1 MFHMECFNLIY
12 RLLVLFSIT
21 LALIGIWQS
30 WDKVYLFLLLSAT
43 CLLLCGRWV
52 RDMYAKFVYGYLWM
66 RGRVVTSF
74 CTLVIEASNY
84 LERKIQKWELS
95 DTMPSLLLL
104 SPKADAEA
112 HKEYI
117 RRLKAAIDNSDVH
130 NIALSGAY
138 GSGKSSI
145 LKTFKACFTDYKT
158 VYVSLASFGE
168 KGGNED
174 KDENRL
180 EYRILQQ
187 LFYQVK
193 MSDISESRFGR
204 IERTSLVGKILWTLL
219 LCLMAAS
226 YVCLFKAEWLQK
238 MLPKVS
244 SVFKQEYINVISLAV
259 LVLGLAFLVFK
270 LVHFLKRLGLKNLG
284 VNVSSASL
292 EVEDKKNVTAMNRY
306 LDEILYLF
314 QRKKYEVV
322 FFEDLDRFGDI
333 RIFTKLRE
341 LNQLLNQ
348 SEEINRRVVFVYAL
362 CDDVFGCPEDRTKFF
377 DYIIPVIPYVNVSNS
392 GDLFKRSFME
402 LQLPKDSLS
411 TEFLT
416 DISHFV
422 NDTRVLKNIVNEFT
436 LYHQV
441 LDTKLDLQH
450 LLAIILYKNL
460 YPKDFCLLHQGKGML
475 YDVFASVPLLKKEKR
490 NLIQA
495 RMQKINDDVKK
506 INDENL
512 GNVNELNA
520 LVVAYFLRQ
529 IPGRDKYPKDFN
541 DYDVSVEQL
550 FSDDYV
556 SLILQGKMGYP
567 SFNGRCKPISRD
579 QMMQALGEDFD
590 YEKRKEVIEKRNDG
604 ELDRLYNERN
614 RLDNKLTYL
623 ENLQLHDL
631 VDNVQGVF
639 AYVEAYQQLD
649 DKRKSEY
656 DILGYLLKEGYI
668 DEDYFYYISIFQEGR
683 MTQQD
688 HDFLMSVKFDKPKGY
703 GYKLTEVETI
713 VTNLKN
719 TDYNKPAI
727 VNFCLLQ
734 FLLEK
739 EEAYANQCYMF
750 FATLLQTE
758 GLDAIY
764 DYVRLYGSVSVFVRR
779 LVRFHIG
786 FVDELFADKTH
797 SLQDKLKMMAL
808 VFAHAEIDDIR
819 RINEYHPIG
828 KHLNDIDEYWEAFAL
843 CDENKALGILDIICL
858 KLKTLK
864 DGNSPLCT
872 RLLEHI
878 CESRMF
884 QLNLNNIR
892 FVAEKNG
899 LEVENQ
905 DGSVYSCILNGN
917 LQFLKKYVQ
926 DDING
931 FAENVVKDKYENFV
945 SEEEVIGLLKNKR
958 VKYGTKIDLIYHK
971 DFLVKDGKEMD
982 PDLLLFLIDADK
994 IFASLDNV
1002 MVCYTSEDNKFLKEL
1017 VDFMNRH
1024 RAEIADDI
1032 KSKTEIETGY
1042 DILLP
1047 AIITEACLDKD
1058 FSYAIFDNPFLGE
1071 IWKKQVSLLNE
1082 EQLFYVLRKKYVSF
1096 DYMNSKVA
1104 NRFLHYYMEDDSEF
1118 NYGLFIKSLED
1129 SEDEVLKA
1137 MASAKCIAKRMLHFK
1152 EIPHCLTAMGD
1163 SFEKFKRV
1171 GDNVKI
1177 PNVDGYKELVDAL
1190 HSVKYLGKVV
1200 PMGKEISV
1208 RVLKH

>member
-30 WDKVYLFLLLSAT
+30 WDKFYLFLLLFAT

-52 RDMYAKFVYGYLWM
+52 RDIYAKFVFGCLRM
-66 RGRVVTSF
+66 RGRVVTF
-74 CTLVIEASNY
+74 FRTLVIEASNY
-84 LERKIQKWELS
+84 LARKIQKWELAA
-95 DTMPSLLLL
+95 TMPSLLLL
-104 SPKADAEA
+104 SPKADAEV

-117 RRLKAAIDNSDVH
+117 RRLKTAIDNPDVH

-168 KGGNED
+168 EKGDED

-204 IERTSLVGKILWTLL
+204 IEHTSLGAKILWTLL

-226 YVCLFKAEWLQK
+226 YVCLFEAEWLQK
-238 MLPKVS
+238 LLPKVS
-244 SVFKQEYINVISLAV
+244 SVFKQEYINVISMAV

-284 VNVSSASL
+284 VNVSSANL

-341 LNQLLNQ
+341 LNQLLNH

-362 CDDVFGCPEDRTKFF
+362 CDDVFGCPENRTKFF

-392 GDLFKRSFME
+392 GDLFKRSFMA

-441 LDTKLDLQH
+441 LDAKLDLQH

-490 NLIQA
+490 NLIQT
-495 RMQKINDDVKK
+495 RMRKINDEVKK
-506 INDENL
+506 INDEILENIS
-512 GNVNELNA
+512 ELNA
-520 LVVAYFLRQ
+520 LVVANFLKQ
-529 IPGRDKYPKDFN
+529 SPGKDKYPKDL
-541 DYDVSVEQL
+541 DGYDVSVEQL
-550 FSDDYV
+550 FDDYYV

-567 SFNGRCKPISRD
+567 SYNGRCKPISRE
-579 QMMQALGEDFD
+579 QMMHALGEDFD

-623 ENLQLHDL
+623 ENFQLHDL

-639 AYVEAYQQLD
+639 AFVEAYQQLD
-649 DKRKSEY
+649 DVGKSEY

-683 MTQQD
+683 MTPQD
-688 HDFLMSVKFDKPKGY
+688 HEFLMSVKFNKPKGY
-703 GYKLTEVETI
+703 GYKLTEVEAI

-727 VNFCLLQ
+727 VNFSLLQ
-734 FLLEK
+734 FLLK
-739 EEAYANQCYMF
+739 REEAYANQCYMF
-750 FATLLQTE
+750 FATFLQTE

-764 DYVRLYGSVSVFVRR
+764 DYVRHYESVSVFVRR
-779 LVRFHIG
+779 LVGFHKG
-786 FVDELFADKTH
+786 FVDELFADKSH

-808 VFAHAEIDDIR
+808 VFAHAEMDDIR
-819 RINEYHPIG
+819 KINEDHHIG
-828 KHLNDIDEYWEAFAL
+828 EHLNDIDEYWETFAL
-843 CDENKALGILDIICL
+843 CDENKALGILDIIRL

-864 DGNSPLCT
+864 DGNPPLCT

-878 CESRMF
+878 CEFGMF

-899 LEVENQ
+899 LEVEDQ
-905 DGSVYSCILNGN
+905 DGSVFSCILNGN

-931 FAENVVKDKYENFV
+931 FAENVVKEKYENFV
-945 SEEEVIGLLKNKR
+945 SKEEVIGLLNNKHI
-958 VKYGTKIDLIYHK
+958 KYETKIDLIYHK
-971 DFLVKDGKEMD
+971 DFLVKEGKEMN
-982 PDLLLFLIDADK
+982 PDLLAFLIESDK
-994 IFASLDNV
+994 ILANLDNV
-1002 MVCYTSEDNKFLKEL
+1002 KTYYTSEDNKFSKVLI
-1017 VDFMNRH
+1017 DFMNRH

-1042 DILLP
+1042 DTLLS
-1047 AIITEACLDKD
+1047 AIITETCLDKD
-1058 FSYAIFDNPFLGE
+1058 FAYAIFDNPCLGE
-1071 IWKKQVSLLNE
+1071 IWKEQVSLLNE
-1082 EQLFYVLRKKYVSF
+1082 EQLFYVIRKKYISF
-1096 DYMNSKVA
+1096 DYMNSRVA

-1118 NYGLFIKSLED
+1118 DYGLFIKSLEE
-1129 SEDEVLKA
+1129 SEDEVSKA
-1137 MASAKCIAKRMLHFK
+1137 MASAKCIAKRMLHLK

-1171 GDNVKI
+1171 GDNVKV

-1190 HSVKYLGKVV
+1190 HSVKYLGRVV

>member
-1 MFHMECFNLIY
+1 
-12 RLLVLFSIT
+12 
-21 LALIGIWQS
+21 
-30 WDKVYLFLLLSAT
+30 
-43 CLLLCGRWV
+43 
-52 RDMYAKFVYGYLWM
+52 MYAKFVFCCLWM

-74 CTLVIEASNY
+74 RNLVIEVSNY
-84 LERKIQKWELS
+84 LARKIQKWELS
-95 DTMPSLLLL
+95 ATMPSLLLL

-117 RRLKAAIDNSDVH
+117 RRLKAAIDNPDVQ

-138 GSGKSSI
+138 GAGKSSI

-168 KGGNED
+168 EGGNED

-204 IERTSLVGKILWTLL
+204 IERTSLGAKILWTLL

-238 MLPKVS
+238 LLPKVS

-362 CDDVFGCPEDRTKFF
+362 CDDVFGYPEDRTKFF

-392 GDLFKRSFME
+392 GDLFKRSFMA
-402 LQLPKDSLS
+402 LKLPKDSLS

-441 LDTKLDLQH
+441 LDAKLNLQH

-460 YPKDFCLLHQGKGML
+460 YPKDFCLQHQGKGML

-490 NLIQA
+490 NLIQT
-495 RMQKINDDVKK
+495 RMRRV
-506 INDENL
+506 NDEVKTKNDEIL
-512 GNVNELNA
+512 ESISELNA

-529 IPGRDKYPKDFN
+529 IPGKDKYPKDFN
-541 DYDVSVEQL
+541 GYDVSVEQL

-556 SLILQGKMGYP
+556 SLILQGKMGY
-567 SFNGRCKPISRD
+567 SSYNGRCKLISRE
-579 QMMQALGEDFD
+579 QIRQALGEDFD
-590 YEKRKEVIEKRNDG
+590 YEKRKELIEKRNDG

-639 AYVEAYQQLD
+639 AFVEAYQKLD
-649 DKRKSEY
+649 DVGKSEY

-683 MTQQD
+683 MTPQD
-688 HDFLMSVKFDKPKGY
+688 HEFLMSVKFDKPKGY
-703 GYKLTEVETI
+703 GYKLTEVEAI
-713 VTNLKN
+713 VTNLKD

-734 FLLEK
+734 FLLKREK
-739 EEAYANQCYMF
+739 AYANQCYMF
-750 FATLLQTE
+750 FATFLQTE

-764 DYVRLYGSVSVFVRR
+764 DYVRHYGSVSVFVRR
-779 LVRFHIG
+779 LVGFHKG

-808 VFAHAEIDDIR
+808 VFAHAEMDDIR
-819 RINEYHPIG
+819 MINEDHPIG
-828 KHLNDIDEYWEAFAL
+828 EHLNDIDEYWETFAL
-843 CDENKALGILDIICL
+843 CDENKALGILDIIRL

-878 CESRMF
+878 CEFGMF

-892 FVAEKNG
+892 FVAEKKG
-899 LEVENQ
+899 LEVEDQ

-931 FAENVVKDKYENFV
+931 FAENVVKEKYENFV
-945 SEEEVIGLLKNKR
+945 SDEEVIGLLKNKR

-971 DFLVKDGKEMD
+971 DFLVKDSEETD
-982 PDLLLFLIDADK
+982 PDLLAFLIESDK
-994 IFASLDNV
+994 ILANLDNV
-1002 MVCYTSEDNKFLKEL
+1002 KTYYTSEDNKFSKVL

-1032 KSKTEIETGY
+1032 KSKTEIEAGY
-1042 DILLP
+1042 DTLLS
-1047 AIITEACLDKD
+1047 AIITETCLDKD
-1058 FSYAIFDNPFLGE
+1058 FAYAIFDNPFLGE
-1071 IWKKQVSLLNE
+1071 IWKEQVSLLNE
-1082 EQLFYVLRKKYVSF
+1082 EQLSYVIRKKYVSF

-1104 NRFLHYYMEDDSEF
+1104 NRFLHYYMEDDAEF
-1118 NYGLFIKSLED
+1118 DYGLFIKSLEE

-1137 MASAKCIAKRMLHFK
+1137 MASAKCIEKRMLHLK

-1163 SFEKFKRV
+1163 SFEKIKRA
-1171 GDNVKI
+1171 GDNVKV

-1190 HSVKYLGKVV
+1190 HSVKYLGRVV

>member
-1 MFHMECFNLIY
+1 MECFNLIY

-30 WDKVYLFLLLSAT
+30 WDKFYLFLLLFTT

-52 RDMYAKFVYGYLWM
+52 RDMYAKFVYCCLWM

-74 CTLVIEASNY
+74 RTLVIEATNY
-84 LERKIQKWELS
+84 LARKIQKWELI

-112 HKEYI
+112 HKVYI
-117 RRLKAAIDNSDVH
+117 RRLKAAIDNPDVH

-138 GSGKSSI
+138 GAGKSSI

-168 KGGNED
+168 EEGNED

-204 IERTSLVGKILWTLL
+204 IERTSLGAKILWTLL

-226 YVCLFKAEWLQK
+226 YVCLFEAEWLQK
-238 MLPKVS
+238 MVPKVN
-244 SVFKQEYINVISLAV
+244 SVFKHEYINVISLAV

-392 GDLFKRSFME
+392 GDLFKRSFMA

-441 LDTKLDLQH
+441 LDAKLDLQH

-490 NLIQA
+490 NLIQT
-495 RMQKINDDVKK
+495 RMRKVNDDVKK
-506 INDENL
+506 INDEIL
-512 GNVNELNA
+512 ESISELNA
-520 LVVAYFLRQ
+520 LVVATFLRQ
-529 IPGRDKYPKDFN
+529 SPGKDRYPKNLDG
-541 DYDVSVEQL
+541 YDVSVEQL
-550 FSDDYV
+550 FDDYYV
-556 SLILQGKMGYP
+556 SLILQGKMGY
-567 SFNGRCKPISRD
+567 SYFSGRCKPISRD
-579 QMMQALGEDFD
+579 QMMQALGENFD
-590 YEKRKEVIEKRNDG
+590 YEKRKELIEKRNDG

-639 AYVEAYQQLD
+639 AFVEAYQQLD
-649 DKRKSEY
+649 DVGKSEY

-668 DEDYFYYISIFQEGR
+668 DEDYYISIFQEGR
-683 MTQQD
+683 MTPQD
-688 HDFLMSVKFDKPKGY
+688 HEFLMSVKFDKPKGY
-703 GYKLTEVETI
+703 GYKLTELEAI

-739 EEAYANQCYMF
+739 EETYANQCYMF

-758 GLDAIY
+758 DLDAIY
-764 DYVRLYGSVSVFVRR
+764 DYVRHYGSVSVFVRR
-779 LVRFHIG
+779 LVVFHKG

-797 SLQDKLKMMAL
+797 SLQDKLMMMAL
-808 VFAHAEIDDIR
+808 VFAYAEIDDIR
-819 RINEYHPIG
+819 RMNEDHPIG

-878 CESRMF
+878 CEFGMF

-892 FVAEKNG
+892 FVVEKNG
-899 LEVENQ
+899 LEVEDQ

-917 LQFLKKYVQ
+917 LQFLKEYVQ

-931 FAENVVKDKYENFV
+931 FAENVVKEKYENFV
-945 SEEEVIGLLKNKR
+945 SDVEVIGLLKNKR
-958 VKYGTKIDLIYHK
+958 VKYETKIDLIYYK

-982 PDLLLFLIDADK
+982 PDLLAFLIESDK
-994 IFASLDNV
+994 ILANLDNV
-1002 MVCYTSEDNKFLKEL
+1002 KTYYTSEDNKFSKVL

-1042 DILLP
+1042 DTFLS
-1047 AIITEACLDKD
+1047 AIITERCLDKD
-1058 FSYAIFDNPFLGE
+1058 FSYAIFGNPCLVE
-1071 IWKKQVSLLNE
+1071 IWKEQVSLLNE

-1104 NRFLHYYMEDDSEF
+1104 NRFLHYYMEDDAEF
-1118 NYGLFIKSLED
+1118 DYGLFIKSLEE
-1129 SEDEVLKA
+1129 SEDEELKA
-1137 MASAKCIAKRMLHFK
+1137 MASAKCIEKRMLHLK

-1171 GDNVKI
+1171 GDNVKV

>member
-1 MFHMECFNLIY
+1 MIQA
-12 RLLVLFSIT
+12 VLF
-21 LALIGIWQS
+21 
-30 WDKVYLFLLLSAT
+30 
-43 CLLLCGRWV
+43 
-52 RDMYAKFVYGYLWM
+52 
-66 RGRVVTSF
+66 
-74 CTLVIEASNY
+74 
-84 LERKIQKWELS
+84 ERY
-95 DTMPSLLLL
+95 D
-104 SPKADAEA
+104 
-112 HKEYI
+112 H
-117 RRLKAAIDNSDVH
+117 
-130 NIALSGAY
+130 
-138 GSGKSSI
+138 
-145 LKTFKACFTDYKT
+145 
-158 VYVSLASFGE
+158 
-168 KGGNED
+168 
-174 KDENRL
+174 
-180 EYRILQQ
+180 
-187 LFYQVK
+187 
-193 MSDISESRFGR
+193 
-204 IERTSLVGKILWTLL
+204 
-219 LCLMAAS
+219 
-226 YVCLFKAEWLQK
+226 
-238 MLPKVS
+238 
-244 SVFKQEYINVISLAV
+244 
-259 LVLGLAFLVFK
+259 
-270 LVHFLKRLGLKNLG
+270 
-284 VNVSSASL
+284 
-292 EVEDKKNVTAMNRY
+292 VTAMNRY

-362 CDDVFGCPEDRTKFF
+362 CDDVFGCPESRTKFF

-392 GDLFKRSFME
+392 GDLFKRSFMA

-441 LDTKLDLQH
+441 LDAKLNLQH

-490 NLIQA
+490 NLIQT
-495 RMQKINDDVKK
+495 RMRKVNDDVKK
-506 INDENL
+506 INDEIL
-512 GNVNELNA
+512 ESISELNA
-520 LVVAYFLRQ
+520 LVVAYFLRH
-529 IPGRDKYPKDFN
+529 IPGKEKCPKDFN
-541 DYDVSVEQL
+541 GYEVSVEQL
-550 FSDDYV
+550 FDDYYV
-556 SLILQGKMGYP
+556 SLILQGKMGY
-567 SFNGRCKPISRD
+567 SSYNGRCKLISRE
-579 QMMQALGEDFD
+579 QMKQALGEAFD

-614 RLDNKLTYL
+614 RLDNKLAYL

-631 VDNVQGVF
+631 VDNVLGVF

-649 DKRKSEY
+649 DVGKSEY

-683 MTQQD
+683 MTPQD
-688 HDFLMSVKFDKPKGY
+688 YEFLMSVKFDKPKGY
-703 GYKLTEVETI
+703 GYKLMEVEAI

-734 FLLEK
+734 FLLK
-739 EEAYANQCYMF
+739 REEAYANQCYMF
-750 FATLLQTE
+750 FATLLQNE

-764 DYVRLYGSVSVFVRR
+764 DYVRHYGSVSVFVRR
-779 LVRFHIG
+779 LVGFHKG
-786 FVDELFADKTH
+786 FVDELFADKIH
-797 SLQDKLKMMAL
+797 SLQDKLKIMAL

-819 RINEYHPIG
+819 KINEDHPIG
-828 KHLNDIDEYWEAFAL
+828 EHLNDIDEYWETFAL

-878 CESRMF
+878 CEFGMF

-931 FAENVVKDKYENFV
+931 FAENVVKEKYENFV

-982 PDLLLFLIDADK
+982 PDLLAFLIDTDK
-994 IFASLDNV
+994 ILANLDNV
-1002 MVCYTSEDNKFLKEL
+1002 KTYYTSEDNKFSKEL

-1042 DILLP
+1042 DTFLS
-1047 AIITEACLDKD
+1047 AIITERCLDKD
-1058 FSYAIFDNPFLGE
+1058 FAYAIFGNPCLVE
-1071 IWKKQVSLLNE
+1071 IWKEQVSLLNE

-1118 NYGLFIKSLED
+1118 DYGLFIKSLEE
-1129 SEDEVLKA
+1129 SEDEELKA
-1137 MASAKCIAKRMLHFK
+1137 MASAKCIEKRMLHLK
-1152 EIPHCLTAMGD
+1152 EIPHCLSAMGD

-1171 GDNVKI
+1171 GDNVKV

-1190 HSVKYLGKVV
+1190 HSVKYLGRVV

-1208 RVLKH
+1208 RVLKL

>member
-1 MFHMECFNLIY
+1 MECFNLIY

-21 LALIGIWQS
+21 FVLIGIWQS
-30 WDKVYLFLLLSAT
+30 WDKFYLFFLFFIT
-43 CLLLCGRWV
+43 CLLLCGGRRV
-52 RDMYAKFVYGYLWM
+52 RDMYAKFEFGCLWM
-66 RGRVVTSF
+66 RGRVMTSF
-74 CTLVIEASNY
+74 RTLVIEASNY
-84 LERKIQKWELS
+84 LARKIQKWELS

-117 RRLKAAIDNSDVH
+117 RRLKAAIDNPDVH

-168 KGGNED
+168 EEGNED

-204 IERTSLVGKILWTLL
+204 IEHTGLWAKILWSLL

-226 YVCLFKAEWLQK
+226 YVCLFEAEWLQK
-238 MLPKVS
+238 MVPKVS

-270 LVHFLKRLGLKNLG
+270 LVHFQKRLGLKNLG

-292 EVEDKKNVTAMNRY
+292 EVEDKKNVSAMNRY

-314 QRKKYEVV
+314 QRKKYEVI

-362 CDDVFGCPEDRTKFF
+362 CDNVFGCPEDRTKFF

-441 LDTKLDLQH
+441 LDAKLDLQH

-460 YPKDFCLLHQGKGML
+460 YPKDFCLIHQGKGMV

-490 NLIQA
+490 NLIQT
-495 RMQKINDDVKK
+495 RMKEINDDVKK
-506 INDENL
+506 INDEIL
-512 GNVNELNA
+512 ESISELNA
-520 LVVAYFLRQ
+520 LVVANFLKQ
-529 IPGRDKYPKDFN
+529 SPGKDKYPKDFN
-541 DYDVSVEQL
+541 DYDVSLEQL
-550 FSDDYV
+550 FDDDYV

-567 SFNGRCKPISRD
+567 SYNGRCKPNSRD
-579 QMMQALGEDFD
+579 QMRQALGEDFD
-590 YEKRKEVIEKRNDG
+590 YEKRKELIEKRNDG

-649 DKRKSEY
+649 DVGKSEY

-683 MTQQD
+683 MTPQD
-688 HDFLMSVKFDKPKGY
+688 HEFLMSVKFDKPKGY
-703 GYKLTEVETI
+703 GYKLTEVEAI

-719 TDYNKPAI
+719 TDYNKTAI
-727 VNFCLLQ
+727 INFSLLQ
-734 FLLEK
+734 FLLER

-764 DYVRLYGSVSVFVRR
+764 DYVRHYGSVSVFVRR
-779 LVRFHIG
+779 LVGFHKG

-797 SLQDKLKMMAL
+797 SLQDKLELMAL

-819 RINEYHPIG
+819 KINEDHPIG
-828 KHLNDIDEYWEAFAL
+828 EHLNDIDEYWETFAL

-864 DGNSPLCT
+864 DGNTPLCT

-878 CESRMF
+878 CEFGMF
-884 QLNLNNIR
+884 QLNLSNIR

-899 LEVENQ
+899 LEAEDHDV
-905 DGSVYSCILNGN
+905 SVYSCILNGN

-926 DDING
+926 EDINA
-931 FAENVVKDKYENFV
+931 FAENVVKEKYENFV
-945 SEEEVIGLLKNKR
+945 SKEEVIGLLKNKH
-958 VKYGTKIDLIYHK
+958 VKYETKIDLIYHK
-971 DFLVKDGKEMD
+971 DFLVKDGEEMN
-982 PDLLLFLIDADK
+982 PDLLAFLIDADK
-994 IFASLDNV
+994 ILANLGNV
-1002 MVCYTSEDNKFLKEL
+1002 KIYYTSEDNKFSKEL
-1017 VDFMNRH
+1017 VHFMNRH

-1042 DILLP
+1042 DTLLS
-1047 AIITEACLDKD
+1047 AIITETCLDKD
-1058 FSYAIFDNPFLGE
+1058 FAYAIFDNPCLGE
-1071 IWKKQVSLLNE
+1071 IWKEQISLLNE
-1082 EQLFYVLRKKYVSF
+1082 EQLFYVLRKKYISF
-1096 DYMNSKVA
+1096 DFMNSRVA
-1104 NRFLHYYMEDDSEF
+1104 NLFLHYYMEDDSDF
-1118 NYGLFIKSLED
+1118 DYGLFVKSLEESGD
-1129 SEDEVLKA
+1129 DVLKA
-1137 MASAKCIAKRMLHFK
+1137 MASAKCIAKRMLHLK

-1171 GDNVKI
+1171 GDNVKV

-1190 HSVKYLGKVV
+1190 HSVKYLGRVI

>member
-1 MFHMECFNLIY
+1 M
-12 RLLVLFSIT
+12 
-21 LALIGIWQS
+21 
-30 WDKVYLFLLLSAT
+30 
-43 CLLLCGRWV
+43 
-52 RDMYAKFVYGYLWM
+52 
-66 RGRVVTSF
+66 
-74 CTLVIEASNY
+74 
-84 LERKIQKWELS
+84 
-95 DTMPSLLLL
+95 
-104 SPKADAEA
+104 
-112 HKEYI
+112 
-117 RRLKAAIDNSDVH
+117 
-130 NIALSGAY
+130 
-138 GSGKSSI
+138 
-145 LKTFKACFTDYKT
+145 
-158 VYVSLASFGE
+158 
-168 KGGNED
+168 
-174 KDENRL
+174 
-180 EYRILQQ
+180 
-187 LFYQVK
+187 
-193 MSDISESRFGR
+193 
-204 IERTSLVGKILWTLL
+204 
-219 LCLMAAS
+219 
-226 YVCLFKAEWLQK
+226 
-238 MLPKVS
+238 
-244 SVFKQEYINVISLAV
+244 
-259 LVLGLAFLVFK
+259 
-270 LVHFLKRLGLKNLG
+270 
-284 VNVSSASL
+284 
-292 EVEDKKNVTAMNRY
+292 
-306 LDEILYLF
+306 
-314 QRKKYEVV
+314 
-322 FFEDLDRFGDI
+322 
-333 RIFTKLRE
+333 
-341 LNQLLNQ
+341 
-348 SEEINRRVVFVYAL
+348 
-362 CDDVFGCPEDRTKFF
+362 
-377 DYIIPVIPYVNVSNS
+377 
-392 GDLFKRSFME
+392 
-402 LQLPKDSLS
+402 
-411 TEFLT
+411 
-416 DISHFV
+416 
-422 NDTRVLKNIVNEFT
+422 
-436 LYHQV
+436 
-441 LDTKLDLQH
+441 
-450 LLAIILYKNL
+450 
-460 YPKDFCLLHQGKGML
+460 
-475 YDVFASVPLLKKEKR
+475 
-490 NLIQA
+490 
-495 RMQKINDDVKK
+495 
-506 INDENL
+506 
-512 GNVNELNA
+512 NA

-1032 KSKTEIETGY
+1032 KSKTET
-1042 DILLP
+1042 
-1047 AIITEACLDKD
+1047 
-1058 FSYAIFDNPFLGE
+1058 
-1071 IWKKQVSLLNE
+1071 
-1082 EQLFYVLRKKYVSF
+1082 
-1096 DYMNSKVA
+1096 
-1104 NRFLHYYMEDDSEF
+1104 
-1118 NYGLFIKSLED
+1118 
-1129 SEDEVLKA
+1129 
-1137 MASAKCIAKRMLHFK
+1137 
-1152 EIPHCLTAMGD
+1152 
-1163 SFEKFKRV
+1163 
-1171 GDNVKI
+1171 
-1177 PNVDGYKELVDAL
+1177 
-1190 HSVKYLGKVV
+1190 
-1200 PMGKEISV
+1200 
-1208 RVLKH
+1208 